1 MVKNWQEEANCKSS
15 ETALFFPVDGE
26 KYGDRKRREAKAK
39 AVCGGCVVVDD
50 CFLAGLEEDSGI
62 WGGLN
67 ERERA
72 QRMAPSVVRRG
83 VSVVAKPVPVV
94 VPTRVEQPSEGH
106 WTVIEQASN
115 CELWQRFTDRT
126 WHGSE
131 WVSVKDGAQVQVYE
145 TLESAYI
152 GFNAMLG

>member
-1 MVKNWQEEANCKSS
+1 MAKKWQEQANCANT
-15 ETALFFPVDGE
+15 ETALFFPVEGE

-39 AVCGGCVVVDD
+39 AICAQCVVIDE
-50 CFLAGLEEDSGI
+50 CFVAGLDEDSGI

-83 VSVVAKPVPVV
+83 VSLVAKPAPVT
-94 VPTRVEQPSEGH
+94 VPTRVEPVSQGH
-106 WTVIEQASN
+106 WTVIEQAQG

-131 WVSVKDGAQVQVYE
+131 WVAVKDGEQVQVYE
-145 TLESAYI
+145 TLESAYL
-152 GFNAMLG
+152 GFNALLG

>member
-1 MVKNWQEEANCKSS
+1 MKNWQEKANCKSS

-39 AVCGGCVVVDD
+39 AICGECVVVDE

-83 VSVVAKPVPVV
+83 VSVAVKQAPVV
-94 VPTRVEQPSEGH
+94 APTRVEQACDGH
-106 WTVIEQASN
+106 WTVIEQALN

-131 WVSVKDGAQVQVYE
+131 WVTVKDGAQMQVYE
-145 TLESAYI
+145 TLDSAYI
-152 GFNAMLG
+152 GFNALLG